1 MKTISLITLLV
12 LFPIL
17 SKSQISPGRKFLSD
31 VIDPSMINTEL
42 FYNGKYKEI
51 SGSPFLEKELQ
62 NGTIILNDDRKVE
75 NVLIRYNAY
84 EDALLYQIAK
94 DQITMLDPPVIK
106 GFEFQPNDRNVK
118 FISISIIEGKKHFY
132 EVIYDGKSTLVVRH
146 QIKLTN
152 KTNNAGS
159 YGANDMQGSAFKKLE
174 TYFLLDAT
182 GKIFEISLTKKS
194 LTSALGSHEEE
205 LKAFIKENKLK
216 VREKIDLATL
226 LEYYDSLE

>member
-42 FYNGKYKEI
+42 FYKGKYKEI

-84 EDALLYQIAK
+84 EDALLYQIEK

-106 GFEFQPNDRNVK
+106 GFEFQPNDRKVK
-118 FISISIIEGKKHFY
+118 FISISFIEGKKHFY

-146 QIKLTN
+146 QIKLTK

-174 TYFLLDAT
+174 TYFLMDAT

>member
-84 EDALLYQIAK
+84 EDALLYQIEK

-118 FISISIIEGKKHFY
+118 FISISFIEGKKHFY

-146 QIKLTN
+146 QIKLTK

-174 TYFLLDAT
+174 TYFLMDAT